1 MTLHEVSEATTLVQ
15 KAVGDEANIIFGAV
29 VDENLA
35 DELRVTVIATGFG
48 SERASM
54 GREAAARAEL
64 RRAEVRPAAQVA
76 SITPLRERRNEAV
89 EPIAPAAPAPAAAP
103 GPRAGHAAAP
113 SARVEAAL
121 PGATLQATLD
131 DPGPAI
137 ATGATAPW
145 LDLELEEEPQPVVAP
160 EPLVAERQPQKRHAA
175 LPKPG
180 LPAWSAD
187 DLDVPAFLR
196 RQMD

>member
-29 VDENLA
+29 VDESLA

-64 RRAEVRPAAQVA
+64 RMRETSRPAAQVA
-76 SITPLRERRNEAV
+76 SITPLRERRNEPA
-89 EPIAPAAPAPAAAP
+89 EPFAPAAPPPAAAP
-103 GPRAGHAAAP
+103 APRSGTMAAP
-113 SARVEAAL
+113 SARVEPATPSATAQAAMV
-121 PGATLQATLD
+121 D
-131 DPGPAI
+131 SNPAL
-137 ATGATAPW
+137 AAGATAPW
-145 LDLELEEEPQPVVAP
+145 LDLELEDEPQPAAEP
-160 EPLVAERQPQKRHAA
+160 EMIERQPQKRHMA

-180 LPAWSAD
+180 LPSWSAD